1 MRNLRLPLSAL
12 ILVAVIAGQAFAQG
26 KPDRAATP
34 RYDSALAAKA
44 ADPNAP
50 PTERVKVIV
59 KYTGTAADARTKL
72 AGRVDRVAREH
83 RSIGA
88 MAVELKKSRL
98 AEICGLRGFS
108 CSDNA
113 LMRPMSQLA
122 TDDQLLSTGLTA
134 DGGTTT
140 EPATSDTTT
149 TSTITSDTSTSEAT
163 TSTDLDSTVSA
174 DSLLDS
180 TATATDGQKL
190 RATLGLRSWQKGA
203 GVGVAVIDSGIAPTW
218 DLAYRVTAF
227 YDFTAGGVAAPL
239 SDGYGHGTHV
249 AGLIAGTGYQS
260 SGKYVG
266 IAPKARIIGLKV
278 LNSQG
283 AGYTSDVISALE
295 FAVTN
300 RTALGI
306 DVINL
311 SLGHPVFERPE
322 TDPLVHA
329 VQNAVAAGIVV
340 VVSAGNWGL
349 DQNGEIGFGGITSPG
364 NAAAALTVGAMRTKA
379 TASRSDDEIALFSSR
394 GPTWYDGRIKPDVVA
409 PGQALVAI
417 NSFTSTLFQNPLLH
431 VDIAPYIKLSGTSM
445 AAAVASGVVALMIE
459 ANRLDEGA
467 ASRLTPNTV
476 KAILQ
481 YTALAV
487 PETFSP
493 SGIPAALAQGAGG
506 INGAGAIELTRAIN
520 PDSAVG
526 TPWLETGI
534 SPFTTIAGTT
544 HQWAQ
549 GIVWGDHIVSSD
561 TVTWNLPIW
570 ANGIV
575 WGDDDG
581 IVWGDDDGIV
591 WGDSFHGS
599 DLVLES
605 FGFWSTQVVWGDG
618 LVANDDGIVWGDDD
632 GIVWGDADGIIW
644 GDVDDDGIIWGDD
657 DGIIWGDD
665 DGIVWG
671 DDDGIVWGDS
681 FVSFLEN

>member
-1 MRNLRLPLSAL
+1 VTSNS
-12 ILVAVIAGQAFAQG
+12 
-26 KPDRAATP
+26 
-34 RYDSALAAKA
+34 
-44 ADPNAP
+44 
-50 PTERVKVIV
+50 
-59 KYTGTAADARTKL
+59 
-72 AGRVDRVAREH
+72 
-83 RSIGA
+83 
-88 MAVELKKSRL
+88 
-98 AEICGLRGFS
+98 
-108 CSDNA
+108 
-113 LMRPMSQLA
+113 
-122 TDDQLLSTGLTA
+122 LL
-134 DGGTTT
+134 GG
-140 EPATSDTTT
+140 
-149 TSTITSDTSTSEAT
+149 STS
-163 TSTDLDSTVSA
+163 V
-174 DSLLDS
+174 
-180 TATATDGQKL
+180 ATDGQKL
-190 RATLGLRSWQKGA
+190 RATLGLRSTQKGA

-218 DLAYRVTAF
+218 DLANRVTHF
-227 YDFTAGGVAAPL
+227 RDFTNGGIVAAL

-249 AGLIAGTGYQS
+249 AGLIAGNGLLS
-260 SGKYVG
+260 LGKYVG
-266 IAPKARIIGLKV
+266 IAPSARIIGLKV
-278 LNSQG
+278 LDSQG
-283 AGYTSDVISALE
+283 AGYTSDVIAALE

-300 RTALGI
+300 RVTLGI

-329 VQNAVAAGIVV
+329 VQNAAAAGIVV

-349 DQNGEIGFGGITSPG
+349 DAGGDVGYGGITSPG

-417 NSFTSTLFQNPLLH
+417 NSLASTLFQNPLLH

-467 ASRLTPNTV
+467 TSRLTPNTV

-487 PETFSP
+487 PETWSP

-520 PDSAVG
+520 PGSAVG
-526 TPWLETGI
+526 TPWLETAI

-581 IVWGDDDGIV
+581 IIWGDDDGIV

-599 DLVLES
+599 DLVFES
-605 FGFWSTQVVWGDG
+605 FSFWSTQVVWGDG

-632 GIVWGDADGIIW
+632 GIVWGDDDGIIW
-644 GDVDDDGIIWGDD
+644 GDVDD

-681 FVSFLEN
+681 FISFLEN